1 VCVTR
6 THAHTQIHMSCQAGS
21 DPTLLTLQLHLEE
34 TCAWLRCLSL
44 NSSARAE
51 ALLAQRS
58 AAGGR
63 AVGGGAAR
71 QQRVP
76 AAERREIWRA
86 MQVGSG
92 VPRSHSP

>member
-1 VCVTR
+1 
-6 THAHTQIHMSCQAGS
+6 MSCQAGS

-63 AVGGGAAR
+63 AVGAAR
-71 QQRVP
+71 QPRVP

-92 VPRSHSP
+92 VVQSHSP